1 MAEQVA
7 AADDAALLEK
17 LLWTSKDEADCETW
31 RSAKIKAWEAGEKIK
46 EKYPERA
53 QLAST
58 RVEIG
63 APSSRR
69 IFGAGQTFDF
79 YTGLGGLAVASGR
92 VGRKHVGPLPTA
104 ALLGRGP
111 LYGGRQMQLFR

>member
-1 MAEQVA
+1 MAGKPVKKLTRLARSQAQPLVIRQHRSGFALLVHVHRQCIRGMAEQVA

-69 IFGAGQTFDF
+69 IYGDNSGA
-79 YTGLGGLAVASGR
+79 
-92 VGRKHVGPLPTA
+92 P
-104 ALLGRGP
+104 
-111 LYGGRQMQLFR
+111 

>member
-1 MAEQVA
+1 MLPVHLFFARVPASRFGEAPSRRDQANQHSKKMAEQVA

-69 IFGAGQTFDF
+69 IYGDNSGA
-79 YTGLGGLAVASGR
+79 
-92 VGRKHVGPLPTA
+92 P
-104 ALLGRGP
+104 
-111 LYGGRQMQLFR
+111 